1 MRFHLGIAALLV
13 LIALGV
19 HPVRAEEPPDIRIGF
34 AQIGVG
40 GRPFAAHVSL
50 AIAHVRGT
58 IEQELAG
65 TGVKVNWQF
74 FPGAGPAVTEALAG
88 GQLDFAFHGD
98 LPAIV
103 ARSAGIKTRLLM
115 ATSLRSNTY
124 VAVPTASSLAILAD
138 LKGRTVA
145 SFRGTAGQLTA
156 ARILNTVS
164 LSENDL
170 KIVNLD
176 TAGTNAALAAGQID
190 AAFVTYSSFGL
201 RDKGLI
207 RFIYSTRGQPLRLG
221 SVGSIFVTEAFR
233 EKYPQLV
240 DRVVKGAVAAARW
253 GSDPANRDGVF
264 EIWAKAGVRAQY
276 FAEDYRGEDLRDS
289 LNPLLD
295 DFVVTQ
301 YKTAVADAERFGLIR
316 APVDVDAWIDREPLD
331 AALAALNLEGYW
343 PEVGTDGRPKAEP

>member
-1 MRFHLGIAALLV
+1 LRFHLGIAALLG
-13 LIALGV
+13 LIALGA
-19 HPVRAEEPPDIRIGF
+19 HPARAEDPPVIRIGF

-40 GRPFAAHVSL
+40 GRPFASHVSL

-58 IEQELAG
+58 IEQELAS
-65 TGVKVNWQF
+65 TGAKVDWQF
-74 FPGAGPAVTEALAG
+74 FQGAGPAVTEALAG

-124 VAVPTASSLAILAD
+124 VAVPTASSLVTLAD

-156 ARILNTVS
+156 ARILNTVG

-176 TAGTNAALAAGQID
+176 SGGTSAALAAGQIN
-190 AAFVTYSSFGL
+190 AAFVTYLTFGL
-201 RDKGLI
+201 RDQGLI
-207 RFIYSTRGQPLRLG
+207 RFIYSTRDQPLALG
-221 SVGSIFVTEAFR
+221 SVGSIFVTDAFAK
-233 EKYPQLV
+233 KYPTLV
-240 DRVVKGAVAAARW
+240 NAVVKGAVAAARW
-253 GSDPANRDGVF
+253 GSDPVNRQGVF
-264 EIWAKAGVRAQY
+264 DIWSKSGVPAQY
-276 FAEDYRGEDLRDS
+276 FAEDYRDEDLRDS

-295 DFVVTQ
+295 DFVVAQ
-301 YKTAVADAERFGLIR
+301 YKRAVADAARFGLIR
-316 APVDVDAWIDREPLD
+316 APVDVDTWLDREPLD
-331 AALAALNLEGYW
+331 AALNTLNLKGYW
-343 PEVGTDGRPKAEP
+343 PELGADGHPKVEP